1 MSSTSQL
8 SSSPPSAEKTK
19 QQRKATLGAF
29 VGTSIEWYDFYIFG
43 TAAALVFGKLFYP
56 DLAAGAGLIASFATF
71 WVGFIARPIGGLIF
85 SHFGDRF
92 GRKNTLVVTL
102 LLMGAGTFA
111 IGCLPTYSSI
121 GIAAP
126 ILLLLLRTI
135 QGIAVGG
142 EWGGAVVLATE
153 GSEHS
158 KRGMAGA
165 WVQQGA
171 PMGSIAATAMFL
183 LVGFL
188 PDHQFLNWGWRIP
201 FLFSAVMVFVAF
213 YIRRQV
219 EETPEFQEVQKQN
232 KVSALPL
239 KVVLKNHWK
248 AVLAALFAP
257 IMGIGMAFFFNTFLL
272 SWTTGSLGMNRQS
285 ILNLLLVASIVQFL
299 WQPVAARIAERYS
312 IKMVMIS
319 ALCATILLAPLL
331 FWALQSGNFLALCIA
346 TLINYVT
353 GTAYYALLPAALAAA
368 FPPEVRYTGISTG
381 YQLSAMIFSG
391 SIPMMGQWILRITEE
406 NAWMVM
412 VYYIILL
419 AMSIAGVVALLRQ
432 AHQVRVV
439 HQADPN

>member
-126 ILLLLLRTI
+126 ILLLLLRAI